1 MKVCIYCRVSTDKQE
16 LEQQIAACKR
26 FCDYRGFE
34 VGAVY
39 SEIVSGAKAKRPQY
53 LKMVQDLR
61 NYKYD
66 GVVVFRLDR
75 LGRNSREIL
84 FLVDELANKGI
95 DLFSVHENL
104 DTTTAI
110 GRAMRD
116 ILIILAQLERDQ
128 IADATRQRL
137 AALKAQGKKLGRPK
151 AASEGQVKK
160 ILQLAN
166 GGKSP
171 HQIAKQVRLSYG
183 TVWNIV
189 KKGGAYCELNLQAN

>member
-189 KKGGAYCELNLQAN
+189 KKGGSYCELNLQAN